1 LTPVNSTSRLNFAYL
16 PNSNQSKR
24 NAEQKYIQPEETMK
38 TKNTLIALGLALG
51 LAGYSL
57 PVLAQDSGEPD
68 KAAIEKS
75 FPTKRPY
82 SPYAGRTF
90 PTRVYWGDTHLHT
103 SYSMDAG
110 AFGARLGPKDAYVFA
125 KGNEITASSGQRVK
139 LSRPLDFLVVADH
152 SDGMGFFPMLLSGS
166 QDVLNDPQGKKWYEM
181 IQSGKGAEAALD
193 IVITFGKG
201 EMPKAI
207 FPLPGTAPY
216 RGAWAETI
224 KAAEEANDPGRFTA
238 FIGFEW
244 TSNTG
249 GNNLHRNVIFRDNSS
264 KASLVEPYTTIKPL
278 GSDNPRDLW
287 RWMQTYEDKT
297 NGRVLAIAH
306 NGNLSNGRMFPLI
319 ESFTG
324 KPIDREYAERREQ
337 WERLYEAT
345 QIKGDGETHPFLS
358 PNDEFANFER
368 WDKGNLD
375 LSELK
380 KPEML
385 EFEYARAALR
395 NGLKLEKE
403 LGVNPYKFGMVGSTD
418 AHTGL
423 AAVEEDN
430 FFGKTS
436 TAEPS
441 AGRAEHPFIK
451 NPTHPGVVVM
461 GWETSASGYA
471 GVWATDNTR
480 EALWD
485 AMQRKETY
493 ATTGPRMIV
502 RFFGGWDF
510 VATDANTR
518 SPAVVGYQKGV
529 PMGGDLQQLPA
540 GKSPTFLV
548 AALKDPIGANLDR
561 VQVVKGWLDG
571 KGETHE
577 KIYDVAWSGDRKP
590 DAKTGK
596 LPAVGNTVDVPNATW
611 TNTIGTPELIKV
623 WKDPDFDAAQS
634 AFYYVRVLEIPTPR
648 WTAYDAK
655 YFGIKMPPE
664 ATMTV
669 QERAYT
675 SPIWYTPAK

>member
-1 LTPVNSTSRLNFAYL
+1 MFTP
-16 PNSNQSKR
+16 K
-24 NAEQKYIQPEETMK
+24 KTMK
-38 TKNTLIALGLALG
+38 TKSTLIAFSLALG

-57 PVLAQDSGEPD
+57 SAFAQDAGEPD
-68 KAAIEKS
+68 KSAIEKS
-75 FPTKRPY
+75 FPAKRPY
-82 SPYAGRTF
+82 SPYAGRAF

-181 IQSGKGAEAALD
+181 IQSGKGADAALD

-201 EMPKAI
+201 QMPKAI

-216 RGAWAETI
+216 RSAWAETI
-224 KAAEEANDPGRFTA
+224 KAAEEVNDPGRFTA

-249 GNNLHRNVIFRDNSS
+249 GNNLHRNVIFRDNAS

-287 RWMQTYEDKT
+287 KWMQTYEDKT

-418 AHTGL
+418 SHTGL

-436 TAEPS
+436 SAEPS

-451 NPTHPGVVVM
+451 NPAHPGVVVM

-502 RFFGGWDF
+502 RFFASWDF

-529 PMGGDLQQLPA
+529 PMGGDLQQAPG

-548 AALKDPIGANLDR
+548 AALKDPIGANIDR
-561 VQVVKGWLDG
+561 VQIIKGWLDG

-577 KIYDVAWSGDRKP
+577 KVYDVAWSGDRKP

-596 LPAVGNTVDVPNATW
+596 LPAVGNTVDVPNASW
-611 TNTIGTPELIKV
+611 TNTIGATELIKV

-664 ATMTV
+664 VTMTV